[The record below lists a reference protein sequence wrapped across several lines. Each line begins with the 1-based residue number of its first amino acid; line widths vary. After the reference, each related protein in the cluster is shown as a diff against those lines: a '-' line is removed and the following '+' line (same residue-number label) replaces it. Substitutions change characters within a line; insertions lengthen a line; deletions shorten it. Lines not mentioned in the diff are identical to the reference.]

1 MNETIK
7 KAIPR
12 WVYSAMVTV
21 YWVLHPERP
30 LRIIYPHKGHWR
42 VRNFEKK
49 GEKVLCVPNRL
60 LISRAS
66 PSFQDSKMK
75 RYSLKGFLSVEEGD
89 FILDIGAF
97 ISEFSI
103 PASKKARKVIAIEPD
118 KRSFECLTDNI
129 KNKMNTF
136 ARNDLAWK
144 IDKKITFKSGM
155 NPTDSS
161 TMNVDSSEIEEE
173 KKIDALKI
181 DSILR
186 EEREE
191 KIDFLKVDAE
201 GAEPEVLRGG
211 TKYKD

>member
-1 MNETIK
+1 
-7 KAIPR
+7 
-12 WVYSAMVTV
+12 
-21 YWVLHPERP
+21 
-30 LRIIYPHKGHWR
+30 
-42 VRNFEKK
+42 
-49 GEKVLCVPNRL
+49 
-60 LISRAS
+60 
-66 PSFQDSKMK
+66 MK

-97 ISEFSI
+97 IGEFSI

-129 KNKMNTF
+129 KNKMNIF
-136 ARNDLAWK
+136 ESNDLAWK

-155 NPTDSS
+155 NSTDSS

-201 GAEPEVLRGG
+201 GAEPEVLRGAQNTRIKKCAIDCG
-211 TKYKD
+211 KERYGESTKRRLSNYYPSGNYRLVQT